1 MNLFCRDSARKLD
14 AFLFRNV
21 PRLFFESFRKV
32 RARLDETEI
41 SLARWNVDFSV
52 LSPNRGIYIVLGAFS
67 NRRINLDRLV
77 YRWKIVQVLF
87 VEDVRTNIWIT
98 EPKSKNQDTLYCLL
112 GESIAVPRRD
122 DSRNSCSFNGS
133 GSLRIG

>member
-1 MNLFCRDSARKLD
+1 MNLFCRDAARKLD

-21 PRLFFESFRKV
+21 PPLFFESFRKV
-32 RARLDETEI
+32 RVRFDETEI

-52 LSPNRGIYIVLGAFS
+52 VSPIRGIYIVLGTFS
-67 NRRINLDRLV
+67 DRGIDLDRLV
-77 YRWKIVQVLF
+77 YRWKIAQVLF

-98 EPKSKNQDTLYCLL
+98 EPKSKNQDTLYRLL
-112 GESIAVPRRD
+112 GELIAVPRRD
-122 DSRNSCSFNGS
+122 DSRNFCSFNGS

>member
-1 MNLFCRDSARKLD
+1 MNLFCRDAARKLD

-21 PRLFFESFRKV
+21 PPLFFKSFRKV
-32 RARLDETEI
+32 RVRFDETEI

-52 LSPNRGIYIVLGAFS
+52 VSPIRGIYIVLGAFS
-67 NRRINLDRLV
+67 DRGIDLDRLV
-77 YRWKIVQVLF
+77 YRWKIAQVLF

-98 EPKSKNQDTLYCLL
+98 EPKSKNQDTLYRLL
-112 GESIAVPRRD
+112 GELIAVPRRD

>member
-1 MNLFCRDSARKLD
+1 MNLFCRDAARKLD

-21 PRLFFESFRKV
+21 PPLFFKSFRKV
-32 RARLDETEI
+32 RVRFDETEI

-52 LSPNRGIYIVLGAFS
+52 VSPIRGIYIVLGTFS
-67 NRRINLDRLV
+67 DRGIDLDRLV
-77 YRWKIVQVLF
+77 YRWKIAQVLF

-98 EPKSKNQDTLYCLL
+98 EPKSKNQDTLYRLL
-112 GESIAVPRRD
+112 GELIAVPRRD